1 MSLRIVLEE
10 CPEEWKCG
18 GFSGGFSATVPEW
31 HKRNLVTLPGT
42 SFWTWGQCLGL
53 GPVLEYVAGISVNAQ
68 ISVSASLEIHP
79 FIPAISIAPFKTSPS
94 QRRSR
99 LHCSTD
105 GYFIGVSRLSACTGN
120 CR

>member
-79 FIPAISIAPFKTSPS
+79 FIPSISMWRTPS
-94 QRRSR
+94 ERRLLACRRR
-99 LHCSTD
+99 LHPISTS
-105 GYFIGVSRLSACTGN
+105 GAV
-120 CR
+120 